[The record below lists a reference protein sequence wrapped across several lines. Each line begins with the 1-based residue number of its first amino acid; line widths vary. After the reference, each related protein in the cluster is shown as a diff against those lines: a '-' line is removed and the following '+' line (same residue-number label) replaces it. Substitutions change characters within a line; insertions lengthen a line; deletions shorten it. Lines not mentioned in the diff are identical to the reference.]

1 MVWHMEQEHSVI
13 LKEVFMKENGSKTS
27 SMEKGQSTGIIIKSS
42 MKEILLRGK
51 KQVKENLNVKVV
63 PIPEIL

>member
-1 MVWHMEQEHSVI
+1 MVWHMVQEHSVI

-27 SMEKGQSTGIIIKSS
+27 SMEKGLSTGIIIKSS
-42 MKEILLRGK
+42 MREILLRGK

>member
-1 MVWHMEQEHSVI
+1 MEQEHSVI
-13 LKEVFMKENGSKTS
+13 LKEVFMKENGLKTS
-27 SMEKGQSTGIIIKSS
+27 NMEKGLNTGIIIKSS

-51 KQVKENLNVKVV
+51 KLVKENLNVKVV

>member
-27 SMEKGQSTGIIIKSS
+27 SMEKGLSTGTIIKSS